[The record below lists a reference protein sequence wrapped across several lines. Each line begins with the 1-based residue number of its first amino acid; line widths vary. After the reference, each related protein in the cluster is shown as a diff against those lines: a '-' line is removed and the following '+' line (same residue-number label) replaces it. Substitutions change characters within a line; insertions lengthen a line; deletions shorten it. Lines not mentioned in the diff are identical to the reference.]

1 MSVNTELCLAFRAD
15 QLAGKVHPEQEPGV
29 VPEEENGDVQADSYS
44 ADPAYHLVHTPEA
57 GVTVEHYVEILL
69 DPHDV
74 QVEHGGGTQIGPPPV
89 DAALLHC

>member
-1 MSVNTELCLAFRAD
+1 MIVNTELCLALRAD
-15 QLAGKVHPEQEPGV
+15 QLAGKVHPEQELGV
-29 VPEEENGDVQADSYS
+29 GQEEENGNVQVDSNS

-57 GVTVEHYVEILL
+57 GVTVEILV

-89 DAALLHC
+89 DAPLLHC